1 MVAEWQSN
9 SLLLFPSTLTVISFF
24 ESMILVMGNFLGL
37 QEFLQVYT
45 VVGRRVFFAHCDLA
59 LIPCHHNM
67 IFVFVPIVETNGLK
81 INQLNYIFWRYIF
94 ESFLFA

>member
-45 VVGRRVFFAHCDLA
+45 VV
-59 LIPCHHNM
+59 
-67 IFVFVPIVETNGLK
+67 
-81 INQLNYIFWRYIF
+81 W
-94 ESFLFA
+94 